1 MFQQSREPFISLPD
15 NAPRATPRPRIETLS
30 DLVFGLAL
38 SIGALSLLSTPPS
51 TPADVRADIMAFA
64 FSFLILISVW
74 MSYTRIMSV
83 LPLETRTTLLLNVI
97 MLFLVAIEPYLFYLV
112 SLHGHEADV
121 QLVDYA
127 SVIYALDMGGLM
139 AILAFFNHELAVEEK
154 QLVPKEMLPG
164 QRRARNV
171 YFMSAAFFLVSA
183 LPLFWSWQ
191 IDDVPVRFY
200 FWFTPL
206 ALSWI
211 SRSMKINRGASNVSS
226 GNG

>member
-1 MFQQSREPFISLPD
+1 LPD
-15 NAPRATPRPRIETLS
+15 NASRATPRPRIETLS

-38 SIGALSLLSTPPS
+38 SIGALSLLSTPPK
-51 TPADVRADIMAFA
+51 TPADVRGDILAFA

-83 LPLETRTTLLLNVI
+83 LPLETRATLLLNVI
-97 MLFLVAIEPYLFYLV
+97 MLFFVAIEPYLFYLV
-112 SLHGHEADV
+112 TLHAHEADYG
-121 QLVDYA
+121 LVDYA

-171 YFMSAAFFLVSA
+171 YFISAALFLASA
-183 LPLFWSWQ
+183 LPLFWSLQ
-191 IDDVPVRFY
+191 IDGVSVRFY
-200 FWFTPL
+200 VWFTPL
-206 ALSWI
+206 VLSWI
-211 SRSMKINRGASNVSS
+211 SRSMRINHGASSMSS